1 MMNGMGRAAWAILS
15 ATSVFAVAHTAQADC
30 ASYCATVASDC
41 TGANAQ
47 YAGTD
52 AAQNCLDTCATFT
65 NLDACREPHA
75 NLASGGP
82 ATHCPHAGPSGG
94 VTCGTPC
101 VELCA
106 LMQNVCTAGNSN
118 YASTTDCEA
127 DCAGFAGA
135 ATAYTADAA
144 DTTDSFR
151 CRMYHL
157 TAASTDPDTHCQH
170 AGGPD
175 STQGDSAL
183 CVDGGGTGG
192 GSSVSST
199 TATTGATSSSGQG
212 AGTTTSSSGSGTGG
226 ASSTG
231 SSTSGG
237 LGATDDDSG
246 CNINAPARTTPNA
259 WWLLALAPLIR
270 RRRR

>member
-1 MMNGMGRAAWAILS
+1 MMNGMGRAALGILL
-15 ATSVFAVAHTAQADC
+15 ATSVFVFAETAEADC
-30 ASYCATVASDC
+30 TSYCATVATDC

-65 NLDACREPHA
+65 NLDSCREPHA
-75 NLASGGP
+75 GYAASGA
-82 ATHCPHAGPSGG
+82 ATHCPHAGPAGG
-94 VTCGTPC
+94 NTCGTPC

-106 LMQNVCTAGNSN
+106 LMQSVCTATNAN
-118 YASTTDCEA
+118 YANTTDCEA

-144 DTTDSFR
+144 DTSDSFR
-151 CRMYHL
+151 CRMYHA
-157 TAASTDPDTHCQH
+157 TAASTDPDNHCQH

-175 STQGDSAL
+175 SLQGDSSI
-183 CVDGGGTGG
+183 CVGG
-192 GSSVSST
+192 GSGGGSASST
-199 TATTGATSSSGQG
+199 AATTSASTTSGQG
-212 AGTTTSSSGSGTGG
+212 AGTTTSSTGSGTGG

-231 SSTSGG
+231 SSTSSGA
-237 LGATDDDSG
+237 LGETSDDG
-246 CNINAPARTTPNA
+246 CSMNAPARTSPSA
-259 WWLLALAPLIR
+259 WWLLALAPLLR